1 MQFIEW
7 ETPLRFVHA
16 STEAARLIL
25 VIKESKLVNQN
36 ENQLKLKNQYFQ
48 PSPIMH
54 STYA

>member
-7 ETPLRFVHA
+7 ETTLRFVHA

-36 ENQLKLKNQYFQ
+36 ENQLKLKNLYFQ